1 VPEGRGGR
9 VSVALDGSKL
19 GEEKVS
25 LEEAVA
31 EQPTP
36 PPEPQTVGWVVGS
49 AEVLLGEDGA

>member
-1 VPEGRGGR
+1 M
-9 VSVALDGSKL
+9 ALDGSKL

-31 EQPTP
+31 EQPMP

>member
-49 AEVLLGEDGA
+49 AEVLPWKDGA